1 MWDSCWSGY
10 VLVVFV
16 ASAVDAG
23 FVDGDG
29 CGVLF
34 AVGVP
39 CGGYVDVV
47 VGFSDKESCG
57 FEDAVVVWGF
67 EVVPAVFDSVGVPP
81 ADGDSGGCH
90 HFTLFAQ

>member
-1 MWDSCWSGY
+1 
-10 VLVVFV
+10 VFV
-16 ASAVDAG
+16 AATVDAG

-39 CGGYVDVV
+39 CCCNVDVV
-47 VGFSDKESCG
+47 GGFSDKESCG
-57 FEDAVVVWGF
+57 FEDSVVVWGF
-67 EVVPAVFDSVGVPP
+67 EVVPVVFDGVGVPP
-81 ADGDSGGCH
+81 ADGDAGRGH